1 MCDDVKIHLVRD
13 VAPNKRMFC
22 ISFRLPPAI
31 AFHKQSDAA
40 DEPASKRTKRD
51 Q

>member
-1 MCDDVKIHLVRD
+1 MGDDVKIHLVRD

-22 ISFRLPPAI
+22 ISFRLPAAI
-31 AFHKQSDAA
+31 AFHKHSDAT
-40 DEPASKRTKRD
+40 DEPASKRTKTD